1 HQLPGA
7 PGPGDRLRLAAM
19 VAEGTHMTTPK
30 LAVDIWSDLM
40 CPWCAVGYTQFAK
53 SVSILEDEL
62 DIEVRFMP
70 FELNPDLPAEGKL
83 QDRHLAEVY
92 GRSPEDV
99 AAMRA
104 QMQATAAR
112 AGFPMIWAGEG
123 EEPPA
128 MMWNTFEAHKL
139 LRWALAEYGPDAQ
152 AGLKVALL
160 KAHFQQRRNVS
171 DREVLLD
178 LAADEGFDRGSVN
191 EAFDDAAL
199 GLAVRS
205 EQQRGRQAGIN
216 SVPSFV
222 VDGKYLIQGAR
233 DPAEYA
239 TMLRQIA
246 GQVQN
251 A

>member
-1 HQLPGA
+1 
-7 PGPGDRLRLAAM
+7 
-19 VAEGTHMTTPK
+19 MTDKPRI
-30 LAVDIWSDLM
+30 AVDIWSDVM

-53 SVSILEDEL
+53 AVKELEEEIDV
-62 DIEVRFMP
+62 EVRWMP
-70 FELNPDLPAEGKL
+70 FELNPDLSPEGKL

-92 GRSPEDV
+92 GRSPEEI

-104 QMQATAAR
+104 QMQATAER
-112 AGFPMIWAGEG
+112 AGFAMTYSGEG
-123 EEPPA
+123 EAPPA

-139 LRWALAEYGPDAQ
+139 LRWALATAGPDAQ
-152 AGLKVALL
+152 TRLKVALL
-160 KAHFQQRRNVS
+160 EAHFQQRRNIS

-178 LAADEGFDRGSVN
+178 LAEAEGFDRTRAG
-191 EAFDDAAL
+191 EALDDEAL
-199 GLAVRS
+199 AIAVRS
-205 EQQRGRQAGIN
+205 EEQRGRQVGIS

-239 TMLRQIA
+239 SMLRQIA

>member
-1 HQLPGA
+1 MSMA
-7 PGPGDRLRLAAM
+7 
-19 VAEGTHMTTPK
+19 K
-30 LAVDIWSDLM
+30 ISVDIWSDVM

-53 SVSILEDEL
+53 AVSALEGEL
-62 DIEVRFMP
+62 DIEVRWMP
-70 FELNPDLPAEGKL
+70 FELNPDLPPEGKL

-112 AGFPMIWAGEG
+112 VGFPMDYAGEG

-139 LRWALAEYGPDAQ
+139 LRWALADQGPEAQ
-152 AGLKVALL
+152 TRLKVALL

-178 LAADEGFDRGSVN
+178 IAVAESFDRA
-191 EAFDDAAL
+191 EAASAL
-199 GLAVRS
+199 ADGALAIATRV
-205 EQQRGRQAGIN
+205 EEERGRRAGIN

-222 VDGKYLIQGAR
+222 VNGQYLIQGAR
-233 DPAEYA
+233 EPEDYA
-239 TMLRQIA
+239 QMLRRA
-246 GQVQN
+246 ASLVQSG
-251 A
+251 